1 MIQTC
6 LKAVLFGFVLLL
18 ISVHGVAQSY
28 EQGVAYN
35 MDKIYGQLE
44 EDIIDFPAGIRRIA
58 IYKVNYSALR
68 FTEQEID
75 LIRNKLETAF
85 REYGGLTV
93 LSPLELEPNDKMK
106 IMGTDS
112 SLQILNIHGRS
123 IADLSPELLTTITQR
138 YGVQGLV
145 ELSVQRVNPEGLIL
159 NIRLMNPNSREIAW
173 TKTLIANPFRVKE
186 KIDLGQPF
194 VLQFGAGGTHGES
207 VIASDTAMTGLNAVV
222 VSFSAHASYRQT
234 LNRDNSAYIGLGGG
248 INVLRSSSEN
258 SFNAML
264 VELGI
269 TYYQA
274 ISQKNEMINDY
285 RTVFFANSNIQFSPL
300 GIKGQIFSVKS
311 GMMFNLS
318 RNLGLQPYLNVII
331 SGETLTLENDTEITY
346 NQIGYGLHAVV
357 RF

>member
-6 LKAVLFGFVLLL
+6 LKAVSFGFLLL
-18 ISVHGVAQSY
+18 FISVHGVAQSY

-35 MDKIYGQLE
+35 MEKIYGELE
-44 EDIIDFPAGIRRIA
+44 EDLAGFPAGIRRIA
-58 IYKVNYSALR
+58 IYKVNYNALR
-68 FTEQEID
+68 FTEQDID

-85 REYGGLTV
+85 REYSGLTV
-93 LSPLELEPNDKMK
+93 LSPTELEPNDKMK

-112 SLQILNIHGRS
+112 SLQILNVHGRS
-123 IADLSPELLTTITQR
+123 IADLSPELLRTITQR

-145 ELSVQRVNPEGLIL
+145 ELSVQKVNPEGLII
-159 NIRLMNPNSREIAW
+159 NIRLMNPNSREIVW
-173 TKTLIANPFRVKE
+173 TKTLIANPFKVKE
-186 KIDLGQPF
+186 KIDLGQP
-194 VLQFGAGGTHGES
+194 VVILFGAGGAHGES
-207 VIASDTAMTGLNAVV
+207 IVTADTAMTGLNAVA

-248 INVLRSSSEN
+248 INVLRSSTQN
-258 SFNAML
+258 TFNTTL

-285 RTVFFANSNIQFSPL
+285 RAVFFANSNIQFAPTS
-300 GIKGQIFSVKS
+300 IKGQIFSVKS

-331 SGETLTLENDTEITY
+331 SGETLTLENGTEITY